1 MTLHTCKALWRCF
14 CCCGNILSYA
24 DIPRSIVL
32 NIKFAGG
39 FGCLGAGTES
49 LALYSVIGK
58 CQRIYT
64 IQVYHF
70 HLIIQKEV
78 LAWLTCLWKWGCR
91 CLGLTPSFWNPST
104 YVVEGWP
111 MLCTITLSLCHIVNI
126 LLSLNAIVT
135 SAFWQFQTP
144 VHRTQ
149 IQSWLTTE
157 LHRITPLKAEEL
169 NMLTHHKVLASIVV
183 FLCVDA
189 SV

>member
-1 MTLHTCKALWRCF
+1 MQ
-14 CCCGNILSYA
+14 S
-24 DIPRSIVL
+24 
-32 NIKFAGG
+32 
-39 FGCLGAGTES
+39 S
-49 LALYSVIGK
+49 LAMFLLLWEYSVIRRHPTLY
-58 CQRIYT
+58 CIEY
-64 IQVYHF
+64 QVCWWVWLFGSWNGVPCVVQCNWQVSTDLHNSSLSLSF
-70 HLIIQKEV
+70 NHSEGSPGLADMSLKVRLQV
-78 LAWLTCLWKWGCR
+78 LW
-91 CLGLTPSFWNPST
+91 LTPSSWNPST

-126 LLSLNAIVT
+126 LLSLNAIVI
-135 SAFWQFQTP
+135 SAIWQFQTP

-169 NMLTHHKVLASIVV
+169 NMLTHHKVLASMVV